1 MDKAELKGL
10 IKQSIRDVVKATPEI
25 VPHLRGTA
33 RWIAEVY
40 ACKLGDPNE
49 EARMRDERKLERNLR
64 KFLDEQFERIKREIR
79 KDDAQYQRK
88 SVFQPSFWDSE
99 KDRMWSE
106 LAEDFVGVLINGMN
120 EGVIALST
128 NASFV
133 DFDLINQ
140 ALIDYAKVYRDEW
153 LYKITETSRTA
164 VQRAVT
170 DWLESGESFD
180 SLVAELTN
188 TFGKA
193 RAERIAAT
201 EVTRLRSKA
210 NQLTWQQSGVVE
222 QFRWS
227 TVMDDLVCKICKPRE
242 NQLFPL
248 SQMEEMLPAHVNCR
262 CVGFPVV
269 STELARRRNRELL
282 GLPPL

>member
-1 MDKAELKGL
+1 MK
-10 IKQSIRDVVKATPEI
+10 
-25 VPHLRGTA
+25 
-33 RWIAEVY
+33 
-40 ACKLGDPNE
+40 
-49 EARMRDERKLERNLR
+49 DERKLERDLR
-64 KFLDEQFERIKREIR
+64 KFLEEQFERVKREIR

-153 LYKITETSRTA
+153 LYKITETSRNA
-164 VQRAVT
+164 VQKAVT

-222 QFRWS
+222 EFRWS
-227 TVMDDLVCKICKPRE
+227 TVMDSLVCPICEERE
-242 NQLFPL
+242 GLLFPL
-248 SQMEEMLPAHVNCR
+248 SQMDELLPAHVNCR
-262 CVGFPVV
+262 CVGRPVV
-269 STELARRRNRELL
+269 SEALYEQRLDQIL
-282 GLPPL
+282 GL